1 MNYGLQKKKKM
12 YLLEVV
18 HLNQSNSLEQV
29 DESHLQL
36 KLNCHPFVL
45 H

>member
-1 MNYGLQKKKKM
+1 MKYGLPKKKR
-12 YLLEVV
+12 YLLELV
-18 HLNQSNSLEQV
+18 HLSQSNSLEQV

-36 KLNCHPFVL
+36 NCHPFVL